1 MPLRLPDRTQRRRL
15 GLVLFGFDD
24 RGKFGFVAF
33 HVRGDWARVSID
45 LTEVA
50 AARKIGVQDDRVT
63 SWEAGHVNSTGRSFR
78 PARRPTLPR

>member
-1 MPLRLPDRTQRRRL
+1 
-15 GLVLFGFDD
+15 
-24 RGKFGFVAF
+24 
-33 HVRGDWARVSID
+33 
-45 LTEVA
+45 VA